1 VTTDPFYFS
10 PAWRAL
16 RLLVL
21 RRDRWRC
28 VVCGAGVWAR
38 GAARVDHIK
47 PRRTHPDL
55 ELVSD
60 NCRTLCT
67 LHDAQAH
74 RERGPGRA
82 PVVGR
87 VERFTLRGV
96 GADGWPI
103 GT

>member
-1 VTTDPFYFS
+1 VTTDPFYYS

-16 RLLVL
+16 RIVVL

-28 VVCGAGVWAR
+28 VVCGADVSGR
-38 GAARVDHIK
+38 GAARIDHIE
-47 PRRTHPDL
+47 PRRTNPDIAL
-55 ELVSD
+55 CPA

-82 PVVGR
+82 PVAR
-87 VERFTLRGV
+87 RIERFTLKRV
-96 GADGWPI
+96 GPDGWPI
-103 GT
+103 T